1 MGRLAMSAIWHGQR
15 ILRSGNCLEKMN
27 HTSYKAPEIS
37 SFDIETETGFCQS
50 VSNSNSLGFSPESDF
65 IDIEEE
71 D

>member
-1 MGRLAMSAIWHGQR
+1 MGWTLQAIWHGKR
-15 ILRSGNCLEKMN
+15 GLRSCNCLEKMN

-37 SFDIETETGFCQS
+37 IFDIETEAGFCQS
-50 VSNSNSLGFSPESDF
+50 VSNSNSLVFSPDSDF